1 MKRFTYVL
9 PLAKTL
15 LIKAAQLHLRSAA
28 PPGQVMHLPRPLPS
42 GETAKAAEAFCT
54 YVMNRTL
61 IDATRMEQ

>member
-15 LIKAAQLHLRSAA
+15 LIKAAQLHLRSTT
-28 PPGQVMHLPRPLPS
+28 PSGQVMHLPHPLS
-42 GETAKAAEAFCT
+42 LGETAKAAEAFCT

-61 IDATRMEQ
+61 IDVTQKEQ